1 MPSLAREFLRKMK
14 TNRVINDTIYSHIEH
29 TELEESA
36 LLSKILSRLQF
47 ITQNALAYFAF
58 PSINT
63 KRYIHSLG
71 TMHVASHM
79 YKNALLNAKSD
90 LRSRVLKEL
99 FFAIKK
105 IEAKDHI
112 QKKIQKSRL
121 FEDETLCQ
129 FLIPLKN
136 EKEKY
141 AYMLSLQA
149 MRFAG
154 LLHDIGH
161 LPFSHQAEFA
171 MQSLFYENLNMQ
183 NPNKKQNEFLEFYEN
198 ITDKGRLVLH
208 EAMGLE
214 FVQMLFEHEMA
225 QSYELEVDKEY
236 IKIIY
241 KLVMLILEEK
251 IFEEFDFGVL
261 HTIIDATV
269 DADRI
274 DYINRDML
282 ASGYIGGAVDLLR
295 IAKQS
300 VLTINEDG
308 DCYISFFDGA
318 VLDIE
323 HMLEMRF
330 NLYKK
335 VIFNHQ
341 IAKKDAMLENL
352 IAYLSNEYFKTSK
365 DKKSNN
371 ISMLWKFLQP
381 KSVEKKL
388 DTINLLDENWLISLF
403 KEEYFNLK
411 YSNKKEIKKNLMVFE
426 EVLFGK
432 KYFNSLWKNLN
443 DLYGVLDF
451 TITQKYRFRE
461 SFGYITPSKLIMLK
475 KALDK
480 FIASHESQ
488 NQNLFFA
495 YQIVSFKLGVSKD
508 FCLFSGKNLVA
519 IDEISTLR
527 KRLKKSMLNT
537 VPFFLYCNKDGLSPQ
552 MREDL
557 KEILITIFKK

>member
-1 MPSLAREFLRKMK
+1 MPSLVKEFLRKMT
-14 TNRVINDTIYSHIEH
+14 TNKFINDTIYSHIKH

-36 LLSKILSRLQF
+36 LQSKILSRLQF

-79 YKNALLNAKSD
+79 YKSALLNTKSD
-90 LRSRVLKEL
+90 LRSKVLKEL
-99 FFAIKK
+99 FFAVKK
-105 IEAKDHI
+105 IEVELQI
-112 QKKIQKSRL
+112 QKKIQKSKL
-121 FEDETLCQ
+121 FEDETLYQ

-141 AYMLSLQA
+141 AYLLSLQA
-149 MRFAG
+149 IRFAG
-154 LLHDIGH
+154 LLHDVGH
-161 LPFSHQAEFA
+161 LPFSHQVEFA
-171 MQSLFYENLNMQ
+171 MQNLFLENSNAQ
-183 NPNKKQNEFLEFYEN
+183 NINKKQGEFVEFYKS
-198 ITDKGRLVLH
+198 ITDNNRFVLH

-214 FVQMLFEHEMA
+214 FVKMLFEHEIT
-225 QSYELEVDKEY
+225 QSYESAVDEDY

-241 KLVMLILEEK
+241 KLVTLILEERL
-251 IFEEFDFGVL
+251 FEGFDFGVL
-261 HTIIDATV
+261 HSLIDASV

-295 IAKQS
+295 IAKQT
-300 VLTINEDG
+300 VLTSKKDG
-308 DCYISFFDGA
+308 DYYISFFDSA
-318 VLDIE
+318 ILDIE

-352 IAYLSNEYFKTSK
+352 IAYLASEYFLTPK

-381 KSVEKKL
+381 KSFEKKL

-411 YSNKKEIKKNLMVFE
+411 YSNKKDTKKSLMIFE

-443 DLYGVLDF
+443 DLYGMLDF
-451 TITQKYRFRE
+451 TTTQKYQFRE

-475 KALDK
+475 KDLDE
-480 FIASHESQ
+480 FISCHETQ
-488 NQNLFFA
+488 NKGLFFS

-508 FCLFSGKNLVA
+508 FCLFSGKDLVA

-537 VPFFLYCNKDGLSPQ
+537 VPFFLYCNKDELSPK
-552 MREDL
+552 MRYDL
-557 KEILITIFKK
+557 KEILLSVFKK

>member
-1 MPSLAREFLRKMK
+1 MT
-14 TNRVINDTIYSHIEH
+14 TNKFINDTIYSHIEH
-29 TELEESA
+29 TQLEESA
-36 LLSKILSRLQF
+36 LQSKILSRLQF

-90 LRSRVLKEL
+90 LRSKVLNEI
-99 FFAIKK
+99 FHAVKK
-105 IEAKDHI
+105 IEVELQI
-112 QKKIQKSRL
+112 EKKIQKSRL
-121 FEDETLCQ
+121 FEDDTLYQ

-141 AYMLSLQA
+141 AYLLSLQA
-149 MRFAG
+149 IRFAG
-154 LLHDIGH
+154 LLHDAGH
-161 LPFSHQAEFA
+161 LPFSHQVEFA
-171 MQSLFYENLNMQ
+171 MQNLFHENSNRE
-183 NPNKKQNEFLEFYEN
+183 NGNKKQSEFVEFYKT
-198 ITDKGRLVLH
+198 ITHNDRFVLH

-214 FVQMLFEHEMA
+214 FVKMLFEHEITQNYTLA
-225 QSYELEVDKEY
+225 VDEDY

-241 KLVMLILEEK
+241 KLVTLILEEGVVEG
-251 IFEEFDFGVL
+251 FNFGVL
-261 HTIIDATV
+261 HTLIDATV

-295 IAKQS
+295 IAKQT
-300 VLTINEDG
+300 VLTSKKEG
-308 DCYISFFDGA
+308 DYYISFFDSA
-318 VLDIE
+318 ILDIE

-352 IAYLSNEYFKTSK
+352 IVYLANEYFLTPK
-365 DKKSNN
+365 DKKLNN

-381 KSVEKKL
+381 KGFEKKL

-411 YSNKKEIKKNLMVFE
+411 YSNKKDTKKSLMIFE

-443 DLYGVLDF
+443 DLYVMLDF
-451 TITQKYRFRE
+451 TTTQKYQFRE

-475 KALDK
+475 TALDE
-480 FIASHESQ
+480 FIACYETKEKE
-488 NQNLFFA
+488 LFFS

-508 FCLFSGKNLVA
+508 FCLSNGKDLIA

-527 KRLKKSMLNT
+527 KRLKKSMQNT
-537 VPFFLYCNKDGLSPQ
+537 VPFFLYCNKDELSQ
-552 MREDL
+552 KMRYDL
-557 KEILITIFKK
+557 KDILLNVFKK

>member
-1 MPSLAREFLRKMK
+1 MK

-36 LLSKILSRLQF
+36 MQSKILSRLQF

-79 YKNALLNAKSD
+79 YKSALLNTSKE
-90 LRSRVLKEL
+90 LRSGVLKEL
-99 FFAIKK
+99 YFVIKK
-105 IEAKDHI
+105 IEIKEHI

-141 AYMLSLQA
+141 AYMLLLQA
-149 MRFAG
+149 IRFAG
-154 LLHDIGH
+154 MLHDAGH

-171 MQSLFYENLNMQ
+171 MESLFYQNSNLQ
-183 NPNKKQNEFLEFYEN
+183 NQNKRQSEFLEFYRS
-198 ITDKGRLVLH
+198 ITDNNKLVLH

-214 FVQMLFEHEMA
+214 FVKMLFEHEMA
-225 QSYELEVDKEY
+225 QSYHLEVDKEY

-241 KLVMLILEEK
+241 KLVMFILEERV
-251 IFEEFDFGVL
+251 FEGFDFGVL
-261 HTIIDATV
+261 HSIIDATV
-269 DADRI
+269 DSDRI

-300 VLTINEDG
+300 VLTLKKEG
-308 DCYISFFDGA
+308 GYYISFFDGA
-318 VLDIE
+318 ILDIE

-352 IAYLSNEYFKTSK
+352 IAYLANEYFLSSK

-371 ISMLWKFLQP
+371 ISMLWKFLHP
-381 KSVEKKL
+381 KSFEKKL

-411 YSNKKEIKKNLMVFE
+411 YSNKKDTKKSLMVFE

-432 KYFNSLWKNLN
+432 KYFASLWKNLN
-443 DLYGVLDF
+443 DLYGMLDF
-451 TITQKYRFRE
+451 STTQKYRFRE

-475 KALDK
+475 KALDG
-480 FIASHESQ
+480 FIAHHESQ
-488 NQNLFFA
+488 NRELFFA

-537 VPFFLYCNKDGLSPQ
+537 VPFFLYCNKDELSQ
-552 MREDL
+552 EMREDL

>member
-1 MPSLAREFLRKMK
+1 MT
-14 TNRVINDTIYSHIEH
+14 TNRFINDTIYSHIEH
-29 TELEESA
+29 TQLEESA
-36 LLSKILSRLQF
+36 LQSKILSRLQF

-79 YKNALLNAKSD
+79 YKNALLNAKGD
-90 LRSRVLKEL
+90 LRSKVLNEI
-99 FFAIKK
+99 FHAVKK
-105 IEAKDHI
+105 IEVELHI
-112 QKKIQKSRL
+112 EKKIQKSKL
-121 FEDETLCQ
+121 FEDDTLYQ

-141 AYMLSLQA
+141 AYLLSLQA
-149 MRFAG
+149 IRFAG
-154 LLHDIGH
+154 LLHDAGH
-161 LPFSHQAEFA
+161 LPFSHQVEFA
-171 MQSLFYENLNMQ
+171 MQNLFHENSNRE
-183 NPNKKQNEFLEFYEN
+183 NRNKKQSEFVEFYKT
-198 ITDKGRLVLH
+198 ITDNNRLVLH

-214 FVQMLFEHEMA
+214 FVKMLFEHEIA
-225 QSYELEVDKEY
+225 QNYSFSVDEDY

-241 KLVMLILEEK
+241 KLVTLILEEGVV
-251 IFEEFDFGVL
+251 EGFDFGVL
-261 HTIIDATV
+261 HTLIDATV

-295 IAKQS
+295 IAKQT
-300 VLTINEDG
+300 VLTKTKD
-308 DCYISFFDGA
+308 DDYYISFFDSA
-318 VLDIE
+318 ILDIE

-352 IAYLSNEYFKTSK
+352 IVYLANEYFLTPK
-365 DKKSNN
+365 DKKLNN

-381 KSVEKKL
+381 KGFEKKL

-411 YSNKKEIKKNLMVFE
+411 YSNKKDTKKSLMIFE

-443 DLYGVLDF
+443 DLYVMLDF
-451 TITQKYRFRE
+451 TTTQKYQFRE

-475 KALDK
+475 KALDE
-480 FIASHESQ
+480 FIECHETKEKE
-488 NQNLFFA
+488 LFFS

-508 FCLFSGKNLVA
+508 FCLSSSKDLIA

-527 KRLKKSMLNT
+527 KRLKKSMQNT
-537 VPFFLYCNKDGLSPQ
+537 VPFFLYCNKDELSSK
-552 MREDL
+552 MRYDL
-557 KEILITIFKK
+557 KEILLSVFKK

>member
-1 MPSLAREFLRKMK
+1 MT
-14 TNRVINDTIYSHIEH
+14 TNRFINDTIYSHIEH
-29 TELEESA
+29 TQLEESA
-36 LLSKILSRLQF
+36 LQSKILSRLQF

-71 TMHVASHM
+71 TMHVASYM
-79 YKNALLNAKSD
+79 YKSALLNANVE
-90 LRSRVLKEL
+90 LRSKVLNEI
-99 FFAIKK
+99 FYAIKK
-105 IEAKDHI
+105 IEAELGI
-112 QKKIQKSRL
+112 EKKIQKSKL
-121 FEDETLCQ
+121 FEDDTLYQ

-141 AYMLSLQA
+141 AYMLLLQA
-149 MRFAG
+149 IRFAG
-154 LLHDIGH
+154 MLHDAGH
-161 LPFSHQAEFA
+161 LPFSHQVEFA
-171 MQSLFYENLNMQ
+171 MQNLFFENSNIESR
-183 NPNKKQNEFLEFYEN
+183 NKKQSEFVEFYKT
-198 ITDKGRLVLH
+198 ITHNDRFVLH

-214 FVQMLFEHEMA
+214 FAGMLFEHEMA
-225 QSYELEVDKEY
+225 QNYSLGVDEDY
-236 IKIIY
+236 IKVVY
-241 KLVMLILEEK
+241 KLVTLILEERVV
-251 IFEEFDFGVL
+251 EGFDFGVL
-261 HTIIDATV
+261 HTLIDATV

-295 IAKQS
+295 IAKQT
-300 VLTINEDG
+300 VLTKTKDG
-308 DCYISFFDGA
+308 SYYISFFDSA
-318 VLDIE
+318 ILDIE

-352 IAYLSNEYFKTSK
+352 IAYLANEYFKTPK
-365 DKKSNN
+365 DKKANN

-381 KSVEKKL
+381 KNFEKKL

-411 YSNKKEIKKNLMVFE
+411 YSNKKDTKKSLMIFE

-432 KYFNSLWKNLN
+432 KYFKSLWKNLN
-443 DLYGVLDF
+443 DLYGMLDF
-451 TITQKYRFRE
+451 TTTQKYQFRE
-461 SFGYITPSKLIMLK
+461 SFGYITPSKLTMLK
-475 KALDK
+475 KALDA
-480 FIASHESQ
+480 FIAQHESQ
-488 NQNLFFA
+488 NRDLFFA

-508 FCLFSGKNLVA
+508 FCLYSGRDLVA

-537 VPFFLYCNKDGLSPQ
+537 VPFFLYCNIDELSQ
-552 MREDL
+552 KMRYDL
-557 KEILITIFKK
+557 KEILLNVFKK

>member
-1 MPSLAREFLRKMK
+1 LPSLVKEFLRKMT
-14 TNRVINDTIYSHIEH
+14 TNKFINDTIYSHIKH

-36 LLSKILSRLQF
+36 LQSKILSRLQF

-79 YKNALLNAKSD
+79 YKSALLNTKSD
-90 LRSRVLKEL
+90 LRSKVLKEL
-99 FFAIKK
+99 FFAVKK
-105 IEAKDHI
+105 IEVELQI
-112 QKKIQKSRL
+112 QKKIQKSKL
-121 FEDETLCQ
+121 FEDETLYQ

-141 AYMLSLQA
+141 AYLLSLQA
-149 MRFAG
+149 IRFAG
-154 LLHDIGH
+154 LLHDVGH
-161 LPFSHQAEFA
+161 LPFSHQVEFA
-171 MQSLFYENLNMQ
+171 MQNLFLENSNAQ
-183 NPNKKQNEFLEFYEN
+183 NINKKQGEFVEFYKS
-198 ITDKGRLVLH
+198 ITDNNRFVLH

-214 FVQMLFEHEMA
+214 FVKMLFEHEIT
-225 QSYELEVDKEY
+225 QSYESAVDEDY

-241 KLVMLILEEK
+241 KLVTLILEERL
-251 IFEEFDFGVL
+251 FEGFDFGVL
-261 HTIIDATV
+261 HSLIDASV

-295 IAKQS
+295 IAKQT
-300 VLTINEDG
+300 VLTSKKDG
-308 DCYISFFDGA
+308 DYYISFFDSA
-318 VLDIE
+318 ILDIE

-352 IAYLSNEYFKTSK
+352 IAYLASEYFLTPK

-381 KSVEKKL
+381 KSFEKKL

-411 YSNKKEIKKNLMVFE
+411 YSNKKDTKKSLMIFE

-443 DLYGVLDF
+443 DLYGMLDF
-451 TITQKYRFRE
+451 TTTQKYQFRE

-475 KALDK
+475 KDLDE
-480 FIASHESQ
+480 FISCHETQ
-488 NQNLFFA
+488 NKGLFFS

-508 FCLFSGKNLVA
+508 FCLFSGKDLVA

-537 VPFFLYCNKDGLSPQ
+537 VPFFLYCNKDELSPK
-552 MREDL
+552 MRYDL
-557 KEILITIFKK
+557 KEILLSVFKK

>member
-1 MPSLAREFLRKMK
+1 MT
-14 TNRVINDTIYSHIEH
+14 TNRFINDTIYSHIEH

-36 LLSKILSRLQF
+36 LQSKILSRLQF

-79 YKNALLNAKSD
+79 YKSALLNTKSD
-90 LRSRVLKEL
+90 LRSKVLNEIFL
-99 FFAIKK
+99 AIKK
-105 IEAKDHI
+105 IEVELQI
-112 QKKIQKSRL
+112 QKKIQKSKL
-121 FEDETLCQ
+121 FEDDTLYQ

-141 AYMLSLQA
+141 AYLLSLQA
-149 MRFAG
+149 IRFAG
-154 LLHDIGH
+154 LLHDVGH
-161 LPFSHQAEFA
+161 LPFSHQVEFA
-171 MQSLFYENLNMQ
+171 MQSLFLENSNVQ
-183 NPNKKQNEFLEFYEN
+183 NKNKKQNEFVDFYKT
-198 ITDKGRLVLH
+198 ITDNNRLVLH

-214 FVQMLFEHEMA
+214 FVKMLFEHEIA
-225 QSYELEVDKEY
+225 QNYSLSVDKDY

-241 KLVMLILEEK
+241 KLVMLILEERVV
-251 IFEEFDFGVL
+251 EGFDFGVL
-261 HTIIDATV
+261 HTLIDATV

-295 IAKQS
+295 IAKQT
-300 VLTINEDG
+300 VLTKTKD
-308 DCYISFFDGA
+308 DDYYISFFDNA
-318 VLDIE
+318 ILDVE

-352 IAYLSNEYFKTSK
+352 IAYLANEYFLTPK

-381 KSVEKKL
+381 KGFEKKL

-411 YSNKKEIKKNLMVFE
+411 YSNKKDTKKSLMIFE

-443 DLYGVLDF
+443 DLYGMLDF
-451 TITQKYRFRE
+451 TTTQKYQFRE

-480 FIASHESQ
+480 FISYHETQ
-488 NQNLFFA
+488 NQGLFFS

-508 FCLFSGKNLVA
+508 FCLFSTKELVA

-537 VPFFLYCNKDGLSPQ
+537 VPFFLYCNKDELSQ
-552 MREDL
+552 KMRYDL
-557 KEILITIFKK
+557 KEILLSVFKK

>member
-1 MPSLAREFLRKMK
+1 MPSLVREFLRKMT
-14 TNRVINDTIYSHIEH
+14 TNRFINDTIYSHIEH

-36 LLSKILSRLQF
+36 LQSKILSRLQF

-79 YKNALLNAKSD
+79 YKSALLNTKSD
-90 LRSRVLKEL
+90 LRSKVLNEIFL
-99 FFAIKK
+99 AIKK
-105 IEAKDHI
+105 IEVELQI
-112 QKKIQKSRL
+112 QKKIQKSKL
-121 FEDETLCQ
+121 FEDDTLYQ

-141 AYMLSLQA
+141 AYLLSLQA
-149 MRFAG
+149 IRFVG
-154 LLHDIGH
+154 LLHDVGH
-161 LPFSHQAEFA
+161 LPFSHQVEFA
-171 MQSLFYENLNMQ
+171 MQSLFLENSNVQ
-183 NPNKKQNEFLEFYEN
+183 NKNKKQNEFVEFYKA
-198 ITDKGRLVLH
+198 ITDNNRLVLH

-214 FVQMLFEHEMA
+214 FIKMLFEHEIA
-225 QSYELEVDKEY
+225 QNYESAVDEDY

-241 KLVMLILEEK
+241 KLVTLILEEK
-251 IFEEFDFGVL
+251 RFEGFDFGVL
-261 HTIIDATV
+261 HSLIDASV

-300 VLTINEDG
+300 VLTSKKDG
-308 DCYISFFDGA
+308 EYYISFFDSTI
-318 VLDIE
+318 LDIE

-352 IAYLSNEYFKTSK
+352 IAYLASEYFLTPK

-381 KSVEKKL
+381 KSFEKKL

-411 YSNKKEIKKNLMVFE
+411 YSNKKDTKKSLMIFE

-443 DLYGVLDF
+443 DLYGMLDF
-451 TITQKYRFRE
+451 TTTQKYQFRE

-475 KALDK
+475 KALDM
-480 FIASHESQ
+480 FISCHETQ
-488 NQNLFFA
+488 NGGLFFS

-508 FCLFSGKNLVA
+508 FCLFSGKDLVA

-537 VPFFLYCNKDGLSPQ
+537 VPFFLYCNKDELSPK
-552 MREDL
+552 MRYDL
-557 KEILITIFKK
+557 KEILLSVFKK

>member
-1 MPSLAREFLRKMK
+1 MT

-36 LLSKILSRLQF
+36 LLGKILSRLQF

-79 YKNALLNAKSD
+79 YKSALLNTNRELKSK
-90 LRSRVLKEL
+90 VLKEL
-99 FFAIKK
+99 YFAIKK
-105 IEAKDHI
+105 IETKEHF

-141 AYMLSLQA
+141 AYLLSLQA
-149 MRFAG
+149 VRFAA

-171 MQSLFYENLNMQ
+171 MESLFYENSNLQ
-183 NPNKKQNEFLEFYEN
+183 NPNKKESEFLEFYQSM
-198 ITDKGRLVLH
+198 TDNNKSVLH

-214 FVQMLFEHEMA
+214 FVKMLFEHEVT
-225 QSYELEVDKEY
+225 QSYSLEVDKEY
-236 IKIIY
+236 IKVIY
-241 KLVMLILEEK
+241 KLVMFILEERV
-251 IFEEFDFGVL
+251 FEGFDFRVL
-261 HTIIDATV
+261 HSLIDGSV

-300 VLTINEDG
+300 VLTLKKEG
-308 DCYISFFDGA
+308 EYYISFFDSTI
-318 VLDIE
+318 LDIE

-352 IAYLSNEYFKTSK
+352 IAHLANEYFKTPK
-365 DKKSNN
+365 DKKQNN

-381 KSVEKKL
+381 KSFEKKL

-411 YSNKKEIKKNLMVFE
+411 YSNKKDTKKSLMVFE

-443 DLYGVLDF
+443 DLYGILDF
-451 TITQKYRFRE
+451 STTQKYRFRE

-475 KALDK
+475 KALDR
-480 FIASHESQ
+480 FIAFYESQ
-488 NQNLFFA
+488 NRDLFFA

-537 VPFFLYCNKDGLSPQ
+537 VPFFLYCNKDELSQ
-552 MREDL
+552 EMREDL

>member
-1 MPSLAREFLRKMK
+1 MPSLVKEFLRKMT
-14 TNRVINDTIYSHIEH
+14 TNKFINDTIYSHIEH

-36 LLSKILSRLQF
+36 LQSKILSRLQF

-79 YKNALLNAKSD
+79 YKSALLNTKSD
-90 LRSRVLKEL
+90 LRSKVLKEL
-99 FFAIKK
+99 FFAVKK
-105 IEAKDHI
+105 IEVELQI
-112 QKKIQKSRL
+112 QKKIQKSKL
-121 FEDETLCQ
+121 FEDETLYQ

-141 AYMLSLQA
+141 AYLLSLQA
-149 MRFAG
+149 IRFAG
-154 LLHDIGH
+154 LLHDVGH
-161 LPFSHQAEFA
+161 LPFSHQVEFA
-171 MQSLFYENLNMQ
+171 MQNLFLENSNAQ
-183 NPNKKQNEFLEFYEN
+183 NINKKQGEFVEFYKS
-198 ITDKGRLVLH
+198 ITDNNRFVLH

-214 FVQMLFEHEMA
+214 FVKMLFEHEIT
-225 QSYELEVDKEY
+225 QSYESAVDEDY

-241 KLVMLILEEK
+241 KLVTLILEERL
-251 IFEEFDFGVL
+251 FEGFDFGVL
-261 HTIIDATV
+261 HSLIDASV

-295 IAKQS
+295 IAKQT
-300 VLTINEDG
+300 VLTSKKDG
-308 DCYISFFDGA
+308 DYYISFFDSA
-318 VLDIE
+318 ILDIE

-352 IAYLSNEYFKTSK
+352 IAYLASEYFLTPK

-381 KSVEKKL
+381 KSFEKKL

-411 YSNKKEIKKNLMVFE
+411 YSDKKDTKKSLMIFE

-443 DLYGVLDF
+443 DLYGMLDF
-451 TITQKYRFRE
+451 TTTQKYQFRE

-475 KALDK
+475 KDLDE
-480 FIASHESQ
+480 FISCHETQ
-488 NQNLFFA
+488 NKGLFFS

-508 FCLFSGKNLVA
+508 FCLFSGKDLVA

-537 VPFFLYCNKDGLSPQ
+537 VPFFLYCNKDELSPK
-552 MREDL
+552 MRYDL
-557 KEILITIFKK
+557 KEILLSVFKK

>member
-1 MPSLAREFLRKMK
+1 LPSLVKEFLRKMT
-14 TNRVINDTIYSHIEH
+14 TNKFINDTIYSHIEH

-36 LLSKILSRLQF
+36 LQSKILSRLQF

-79 YKNALLNAKSD
+79 YKSALLNTKSD
-90 LRSRVLKEL
+90 LRSKVLKEL
-99 FFAIKK
+99 FFAVKK
-105 IEAKDHI
+105 IEVELQI
-112 QKKIQKSRL
+112 QKKIQKSKL
-121 FEDETLCQ
+121 FEDETLYQ

-141 AYMLSLQA
+141 AYLLSLQA
-149 MRFAG
+149 IRFAG
-154 LLHDIGH
+154 LLHDVGH
-161 LPFSHQAEFA
+161 LPFSHQVEFA
-171 MQSLFYENLNMQ
+171 MQNLFLENSNAQ
-183 NPNKKQNEFLEFYEN
+183 NINKKQGEFVEFYKS
-198 ITDKGRLVLH
+198 ITDNNRFVLH

-214 FVQMLFEHEMA
+214 FVKMLFEHEIT
-225 QSYELEVDKEY
+225 QSYESAVDEDY

-241 KLVMLILEEK
+241 KLVTLILEERL
-251 IFEEFDFGVL
+251 FEGFDFGVL
-261 HTIIDATV
+261 HSLIDASV

-295 IAKQS
+295 IAKQT
-300 VLTINEDG
+300 VLTSKKDG
-308 DCYISFFDGA
+308 DYYISFFDSA
-318 VLDIE
+318 ILDIE

-352 IAYLSNEYFKTSK
+352 IAYLASEYFLTPK

-381 KSVEKKL
+381 KSFEKKL

-411 YSNKKEIKKNLMVFE
+411 YSNKKDTKKSLMIFE

-443 DLYGVLDF
+443 DLYGMLDF
-451 TITQKYRFRE
+451 TTTQKYQFRE

-475 KALDK
+475 KDLDE
-480 FIASHESQ
+480 FISCHETQ
-488 NQNLFFA
+488 NKGLFFS

-508 FCLFSGKNLVA
+508 FCLFSGKDLVA

-537 VPFFLYCNKDGLSPQ
+537 VPFFLYCNKDELSPK
-552 MREDL
+552 MRYDL
-557 KEILITIFKK
+557 KEILLSVFKK

>member
-1 MPSLAREFLRKMK
+1 MLSLVKEFLRKMT
-14 TNRVINDTIYSHIEH
+14 TNKFINDTIYSHIEH

-36 LLSKILSRLQF
+36 LQSKILSRLQF

-79 YKNALLNAKSD
+79 YKSALLNTKSD
-90 LRSRVLKEL
+90 LRSKVLKEL
-99 FFAIKK
+99 FFAVKK
-105 IEAKDHI
+105 IEVELHI
-112 QKKIQKSRL
+112 QKKIQKSKL
-121 FEDETLCQ
+121 FEDDTLCQ

-141 AYMLSLQA
+141 AYLLSLQA
-149 MRFAG
+149 IRFAG
-154 LLHDIGH
+154 LLHDAGH
-161 LPFSHQAEFA
+161 LPFSHQVEFA
-171 MQSLFYENLNMQ
+171 MQNLFLENSNAQ
-183 NPNKKQNEFLEFYEN
+183 NINKKQSEFVEFYKS
-198 ITDKGRLVLH
+198 ITDNNRFVLH

-214 FVQMLFEHEMA
+214 FVKMLFEHEIS
-225 QSYELEVDKEY
+225 QSYESAVDEDY

-241 KLVMLILEEK
+241 KLVTLILEEK
-251 IFEEFDFGVL
+251 FFEGFDFGVL
-261 HTIIDATV
+261 HSLIDASV

-295 IAKQS
+295 IAKQT
-300 VLTINEDG
+300 VLTSKKDG
-308 DCYISFFDGA
+308 DYYISFFDSA
-318 VLDIE
+318 ILDIE

-352 IAYLSNEYFKTSK
+352 IAYLASEHFLTPK

-381 KSVEKKL
+381 KSFEKKL

-411 YSNKKEIKKNLMVFE
+411 YSNKKDTKKSLMIFE

-443 DLYGVLDF
+443 DLYGMLDF
-451 TITQKYRFRE
+451 TTTQKYQFRE

-475 KALDK
+475 KDLDE
-480 FIASHESQ
+480 FISCHETQ
-488 NQNLFFA
+488 NKGLFFS

-508 FCLFSGKNLVA
+508 FCLFSGKDLVA

-537 VPFFLYCNKDGLSPQ
+537 VPFFLYCNKDELSPK
-552 MREDL
+552 MRYDL
-557 KEILITIFKK
+557 KEILLSVFKK